1 MRKSKGLGTVI
12 GTVIFLLIAL
22 AVIGTLLL
30 ISFREQAFSL
40 QLSQAQTL
48 MSEKN
53 AESLSVKVI
62 NNPPGQGNNNPPG
75 QGNNNPPGQGN
86 NNQQGQANGQATIQV
101 QICNQGTVS
110 SYVEYVVIV
119 QVINNQ
125 IIGPPIQVI
134 GAGANSIIPNP
145 IPPGGTATASV
156 TLNPAINPNNIGV
169 LVVTAYGNVFQGG
182 QLGGG

>member
-53 AESLSVKVI
+53 AESLSVKV
-62 NNPPGQGNNNPPG
+62 N
-75 QGNNNPPGQGN
+75 
-86 NNQQGQANGQATIQV
+86 TIQV
-101 QICNQGTVS
+101 QIRNQGTVS

-119 QVINNQ
+119 PVNNNNQ
-125 IIGPPIQVI
+125 ISGPPIQVI
-134 GAGANSIIPNP
+134 GATSIIPNP
-145 IPPGGTATASV
+145 IPPGGTALV
-156 TLNPAINPNNIGV
+156 TLNLPNNLNNIEV

-182 QLGGG
+182 ILEGGKLGGG

>member
-22 AVIGTLLL
+22 TVMGTLLL

-53 AESLSVKVI
+53 AESLSVQV
-62 NNPPGQGNNNPPG
+62 NNN
-75 QGNNNPPGQGN
+75 NH
-86 NNQQGQANGQATIQV
+86 V
-101 QICNQGTVS
+101 ICITNQGTVS

-119 QVINNQ
+119 QVNNNNQ

-134 GAGANSIIPNP
+134 GANSTIPNP

-156 TLNPAINPNNIGV
+156 TLNLAANNPNPLANNLNNIEV

-182 QLGGG
+182 ILEGGKLGGG

>member
-22 AVIGTLLL
+22 TVMGTLLL

-53 AESLSVKVI
+53 AESLSVQVI
-62 NNPPGQGNNNPPG
+62 NNQ
-75 QGNNNPPGQGN
+75 QGQGN
-86 NNQQGQANGQATIQV
+86 NNQQGQGNGQATIQA
-101 QICNQGTVS
+101 QICIKNQGTVS

-119 QVINNQ
+119 PVNNNDQ
-125 IIGPPIQVI
+125 ISGPPIQVI
-134 GAGANSIIPNP
+134 GANSIPNP
-145 IPPGGTATASV
+145 IPPGGTALV
-156 TLNPAINPNNIGV
+156 TLNLANNPNNNIGV

-182 QLGGG
+182 QLGG

>member
-53 AESLSVKVI
+53 AESLSVKV
-62 NNPPGQGNNNPPG
+62 N
-75 QGNNNPPGQGN
+75 
-86 NNQQGQANGQATIQV
+86 TIQV
-101 QICNQGTVS
+101 QIRNQGTVS

-119 QVINNQ
+119 PVNNNNQ
-125 IIGPPIQVI
+125 ISGPPIQVI
-134 GAGANSIIPNP
+134 GANSIIPNP
-145 IPPGGTATASV
+145 IPPGGTV
-156 TLNPAINPNNIGV
+156 TLNLANIPNNNIGV

-182 QLGGG
+182 QLEGGKLGGG

>member
-53 AESLSVKVI
+53 AESLSVKV
-62 NNPPGQGNNNPPG
+62 N
-75 QGNNNPPGQGN
+75 
-86 NNQQGQANGQATIQV
+86 TIQV
-101 QICNQGTVS
+101 QIRNQGTVS

>member
-53 AESLSVKVI
+53 AESLSVKVKLNLNLTCI
-62 NNPPGQGNNNPPG
+62 
-75 QGNNNPPGQGN
+75 
-86 NNQQGQANGQATIQV
+86 T
-101 QICNQGTVS
+101 NQGTVS

-119 QVINNQ
+119 PVNNNNQ

-134 GAGANSIIPNP
+134 GATSIIPNP
-145 IPPGGTATASV
+145 IPPGGTALV
-156 TLNPAINPNNIGV
+156 TLNLPNNHNNVGV

-182 QLGGG
+182 ILEGGKLGGG

>member
-53 AESLSVKVI
+53 AESLSVQVKQI
-62 NNPPGQGNNNPPG
+62 NLNPGGQKP
-75 QGNNNPPGQGN
+75 QGK
-86 NNQQGQANGQATIQV
+86 ANGQAIIQG
-101 QICNQGTVS
+101 QISITNQGTVS

-119 QVINNQ
+119 PVNNNNQ
-125 IIGPPIQVI
+125 ISGPPIQVI
-134 GAGANSIIPNP
+134 GAKSIIPNP
-145 IPPGGTATASV
+145 IPPGGTV
-156 TLNPAINPNNIGV
+156 TLNLANIPNNNIGV

-182 QLGGG
+182 KLEGGQLGGG

>member
-22 AVIGTLLL
+22 TVMGTLLL

-53 AESLSVKVI
+53 AESLSVKVKLNLNLTCI
-62 NNPPGQGNNNPPG
+62 
-75 QGNNNPPGQGN
+75 
-86 NNQQGQANGQATIQV
+86 T
-101 QICNQGTVS
+101 NQGTVS

-119 QVINNQ
+119 PVNNNNQ
-125 IIGPPIQVI
+125 ISGPPIQVI
-134 GAGANSIIPNP
+134 GANSIIPNP
-145 IPPGGTATASV
+145 IPPGGTV
-156 TLNPAINPNNIGV
+156 TLNLANIPNNNIGV

-182 QLGGG
+182 QLEGGKLGGG

>member
-62 NNPPGQGNNNPPG
+62 SNPPGQGNNNPPG
-75 QGNNNPPGQGN
+75 QGN
-86 NNQQGQANGQATIQV
+86 GQATIQV
-101 QICNQGTVS
+101 QIRITNQGTVS

-119 QVINNQ
+119 PVNNNNQ
-125 IIGPPIQVI
+125 ISGPPIQVI
-134 GAGANSIIPNP
+134 GANSIIPNP

-156 TLNPAINPNNIGV
+156 TLNLANNLNLNNVGNLNLNNIGV

>member
-53 AESLSVKVI
+53 AESLSVKVNQI
-62 NNPPGQGNNNPPG
+62 NLNPGGQNP
-75 QGNNNPPGQGN
+75 
-86 NNQQGQANGQATIQV
+86 QGQANGQAIIQG
-101 QICNQGTVS
+101 QISITNQGTVS

-119 QVINNQ
+119 PVNNNNQ
-125 IIGPPIQVI
+125 ISGPPIQVI
-134 GAGANSIIPNP
+134 GANSIIPNP
-145 IPPGGTATASV
+145 IPPGQTALV
-156 TLNPAINPNNIGV
+156 TLNLTINPSLNNILNNNIGV

>member
-53 AESLSVKVI
+53 AESLSVKV
-62 NNPPGQGNNNPPG
+62 N
-75 QGNNNPPGQGN
+75 
-86 NNQQGQANGQATIQV
+86 TIQV
-101 QICNQGTVS
+101 QIRNQGTVS

-119 QVINNQ
+119 PVNNNNQ
-125 IIGPPIQVI
+125 ISGPPIQVI
-134 GAGANSIIPNP
+134 EANSIIPNP
-145 IPPGGTATASV
+145 IPPGGTV
-156 TLNPAINPNNIGV
+156 TLNLANIPNNNVGV

-182 QLGGG
+182 QLEGGKLGGG

>member
-1 MRKSKGLGTVI
+1 M
-12 GTVIFLLIAL
+12 
-22 AVIGTLLL
+22 L

-53 AESLSVKVI
+53 AESLSVQVKQI
-62 NNPPGQGNNNPPG
+62 NLNPGGRNP
-75 QGNNNPPGQGN
+75 
-86 NNQQGQANGQATIQV
+86 QGQANGQAIIQG
-101 QICNQGTVS
+101 QICITNQGTVS

-119 QVINNQ
+119 PVNNNNQ

-134 GAGANSIIPNP
+134 GANSIIPNP
-145 IPPGGTATASV
+145 IPPGGTALV
-156 TLNPAINPNNIGV
+156 TLNLPNNHNNVGV

-182 QLGGG
+182 KLEGGQLGGG

>member
-22 AVIGTLLL
+22 TVMGTLLL

-53 AESLSVKVI
+53 AESLSVQVI
-62 NNPPGQGNNNPPG
+62 NNPPGQG
-75 QGNNNPPGQGN
+75 
-86 NNQQGQANGQATIQV
+86 NGQATIQV

-119 QVINNQ
+119 PVNNNNQ
-125 IIGPPIQVI
+125 MSGPPIQVI
-134 GAGANSIIPNP
+134 GANSIIPNP
-145 IPPGGTATASV
+145 IPPGQTALV
-156 TLNPAINPNNIGV
+156 TLNLANNLNLNNIEV

-182 QLGGG
+182 ILEGGQLGGG

>member
-53 AESLSVKVI
+53 AESLSVQVKQI
-62 NNPPGQGNNNPPG
+62 NLNPGGRNP
-75 QGNNNPPGQGN
+75 
-86 NNQQGQANGQATIQV
+86 QGQANGQAIIQG
-101 QICNQGTVS
+101 QICITNQGTVS

-119 QVINNQ
+119 PVNNNNQ

-134 GAGANSIIPNP
+134 EANSIIPNP
-145 IPPGGTATASV
+145 IPPGGTV
-156 TLNPAINPNNIGV
+156 TLNLANITNNNIEV

-182 QLGGG
+182 ILEGGKLGGG

>member
-22 AVIGTLLL
+22 TVMGTLLL

-53 AESLSVKVI
+53 AESLSVKV
-62 NNPPGQGNNNPPG
+62 NNQGNG
-75 QGNNNPPGQGN
+75 K
-86 NNQQGQANGQATIQV
+86 GQATIQV

>member
-22 AVIGTLLL
+22 TVMGTLLL

-53 AESLSVKVI
+53 AESLSVQVKQI
-62 NNPPGQGNNNPPG
+62 NSNPGGQNP
-75 QGNNNPPGQGN
+75 
-86 NNQQGQANGQATIQV
+86 QGQANGQAIIQG
-101 QICNQGTVS
+101 QISITNQGTVS

-119 QVINNQ
+119 PVNNNNQ
-125 IIGPPIQVI
+125 INGPPIQVI
-134 GAGANSIIPNP
+134 GANSIIPNP
-145 IPPGGTATASV
+145 IPPGGTALV
-156 TLNPAINPNNIGV
+156 TLNLANNPNNNIGV

>member
-53 AESLSVKVI
+53 AESLSVKV
-62 NNPPGQGNNNPPG
+62 N
-75 QGNNNPPGQGN
+75 
-86 NNQQGQANGQATIQV
+86 TIQV
-101 QICNQGTVS
+101 QIRNQGTVS

-119 QVINNQ
+119 PVNNNNQ
-125 IIGPPIQVI
+125 ISGPPIQVI
-134 GAGANSIIPNP
+134 GANSIIPNP
-145 IPPGGTATASV
+145 IPPGGTALV
-156 TLNPAINPNNIGV
+156 TLNLPNNHNNVGV

-182 QLGGG
+182 ILEGGKLGGG

>member
-53 AESLSVKVI
+53 AESLSVVI

-75 QGNNNPPGQGN
+75 QGND
-86 NNQQGQANGQATIQV
+86 NQQGQANGQATIQV
-101 QICNQGTVS
+101 PIRITNQGTVS

-119 QVINNQ
+119 PVNNNNQ
-125 IIGPPIQVI
+125 ISGPPIQVI
-134 GAGANSIIPNP
+134 GAKSIIPNP
-145 IPPGGTATASV
+145 IPPGGTALV
-156 TLNPAINPNNIGV
+156 TLNLANNLNLNNIEV

-182 QLGGG
+182 ILEGGQLGGG

>member
-53 AESLSVKVI
+53 AESLSVQVI

-75 QGNNNPPGQGN
+75 QG
-86 NNQQGQANGQATIQV
+86 NGQATIQV

-119 QVINNQ
+119 PVNNNNQ
-125 IIGPPIQVI
+125 MSGPPIQVI
-134 GAGANSIIPNP
+134 GANSIIPNP
-145 IPPGGTATASV
+145 IPPGQTALV
-156 TLNPAINPNNIGV
+156 TLNLANNLNLNNIEV

-182 QLGGG
+182 ILEGGQLGGG

>member
-22 AVIGTLLL
+22 TVMGTLLL

-53 AESLSVKVI
+53 AESLSVKVL
-62 NNPPGQGNNNPPG
+62 NSNPGGQNP
-75 QGNNNPPGQGN
+75 
-86 NNQQGQANGQATIQV
+86 QGQANGQAIIQG
-101 QICNQGTVS
+101 QISITNQGTVS

-119 QVINNQ
+119 PVNNNNQ
-125 IIGPPIQVI
+125 ISGPPIQVI
-134 GAGANSIIPNP
+134 GANSIIPNP
-145 IPPGGTATASV
+145 IPPGGTALV
-156 TLNPAINPNNIGV
+156 TLNLANNLNLNNIGV

>member
-1 MRKSKGLGTVI
+1 
-12 GTVIFLLIAL
+12 
-22 AVIGTLLL
+22 L

-53 AESLSVKVI
+53 AESLSVKVL
-62 NNPPGQGNNNPPG
+62 NSNPGGQNP
-75 QGNNNPPGQGN
+75 
-86 NNQQGQANGQATIQV
+86 QGQANGQAIIQG
-101 QICNQGTVS
+101 QISITNQGTVS

-119 QVINNQ
+119 PVNNNNQ
-125 IIGPPIQVI
+125 ISGPPIQVI
-134 GAGANSIIPNP
+134 GANSIIPNP
-145 IPPGGTATASV
+145 IPPGGTALV
-156 TLNPAINPNNIGV
+156 TLNLANNLNLNNIGV

>member
-22 AVIGTLLL
+22 TVMGTLLL

-53 AESLSVKVI
+53 AESLNVKVKQI
-62 NNPPGQGNNNPPG
+62 NLNNGGNNQKG
-75 QGNNNPPGQGN
+75 QP
-86 NNQQGQANGQATIQV
+86 NGQATIQV
-101 QICNQGTVS
+101 QIRNQGTVS

-119 QVINNQ
+119 PVNNNNQ
-125 IIGPPIQVI
+125 ISGPPIQVI
-134 GAGANSIIPNP
+134 GANSIIPNP
-145 IPPGGTATASV
+145 IPPGGTGTALV
-156 TLNPAINPNNIGV
+156 TLNLASYPNLANILKNNNIGV